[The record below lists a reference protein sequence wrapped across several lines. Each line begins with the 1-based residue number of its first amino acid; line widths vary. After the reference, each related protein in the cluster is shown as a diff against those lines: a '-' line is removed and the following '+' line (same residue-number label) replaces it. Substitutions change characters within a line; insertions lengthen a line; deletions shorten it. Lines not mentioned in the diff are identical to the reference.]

1 MFIRLINLAI
11 AILLSFSTESLA
23 IDLNKSLTASQL
35 QKLLDSKKRYKGDSL
50 RDVDRKPA
58 KILKFADI
66 AQGDVVLDLYAGGG
80 WYTELFSMAVGKDGL
95 VYAHNDHLT
104 WRFGGRE
111 LEARTKGHRLP
122 NVVRLDEVGFDEMDV
137 PNQSVDIAFMG
148 INYHDLFFVDRIRKG
163 KYERMREDVVD
174 HQEALESIRNK
185 LKSDGI
191 LIIIDHFAEPGSGY
205 RAANDLH
212 RIDPNIVK
220 HQLDAAGF
228 ELQEEAF
235 YLRNPNDDLSK
246 LVFDPSIRGKTSR
259 FIYKFG
265 KR

>member
-1 MFIRLINLAI
+1 MFLRFTLLALT
-11 AILLSFSTESLA
+11 ILLFLNAESLA
-23 IDLNKSLTASQL
+23 IHLNTTLNNSQL
-35 QKLLDSKKRYKGDSL
+35 RQLLDSKKRYKGDSL
-50 RDVDRKPA
+50 RDIDRKPA
-58 KILKFADI
+58 KILRFADI

-80 WYTELFSMAVGKDGL
+80 WYTELFSMAVGENGR

-111 LEARTKGHRLP
+111 LEARTKGNRLS

-163 KYERMREDVVD
+163 KYERMRDDVVD
-174 HQEALESIRNK
+174 HQETLESIKNK
-185 LKSDGI
+185 LKSSGI